1 MWFSPKEPPPPEP
14 EWSEQVTDVIHLTND
29 TFKAIL
35 KKKKT
40 ALVFFYAP
48 CKTFKWMN
56 ENIDKCF
63 YSGCGHCKR
72 AKPLFTNAAAAL
84 KDNPKV
90 DDDDRDFF
98 SWTGKDI
105 GLDCTLCCGL
115 YASSIIV
122 QRIWNSRLSNNKIF

>member
-1 MWFSPKEPPPPEP
+1 MTDGKYRVLFSPKEPPPPEP
-14 EWSEQVTDVIHLTND
+14 EWSEQVTDVIHLTNE

-48 CKTFKWMN
+48 CKLLTLMRILMN
-56 ENIDKCF
+56 I
-63 YSGCGHCKR
+63 SSLGCGHCKK

-90 DDDDRDFF
+90 GVGCLR
-98 SWTGKDI
+98 K
-105 GLDCTLCCGL
+105 
-115 YASSIIV
+115 
-122 QRIWNSRLSNNKIF
+122 K